1 MDLSLI
7 GNVQNPQVYRETAE
21 DRNEG
26 DGGENRNKQGRKKNH
41 SFSPGLFAGY
51 VPMEA
56 THLAGRDC
64 SISARN
70 GQAKNPRVSEKSG
83 W

>member
-7 GNVQNPQVYRETAE
+7 RHVQNPQVYRETAE
-21 DRNEG
+21 DRDEG
-26 DGGENRNKQGRKKNH
+26 DSGENRNKQGRKKNH
-41 SFSPGLFAGY
+41 GFSPGLFAGY

-64 SISARN
+64 SIIAPS
-70 GQAKNPRVSEKSG
+70 GPAKNPPISGKSG